1 MAQARRKPATG
12 KRELTPRQRREKALD
27 AGLKDSM
34 AGSDPV
40 AVVQPSP
47 STADEKA
54 KRREEAPNDKSG
66 GAN

>member
-1 MAQARRKPATG
+1 MAQARQKPATD
-12 KRELTPRQRREKALD
+12 KRKLTARQRREKALD
-27 AGLKDSM
+27 AALKDSM

-54 KRREEAPNDKSG
+54 KRRQELAEDKDR
-66 GAN
+66 AAE